1 MINKPLALK
10 LAPKSL
16 DDVIGQKHLIGEDK
30 ILSNLVKNK
39 KLFSMILYGSPG
51 IGKTSIANALINDLG
66 QRSRFLNAVIN
77 SKKDLEIVF
86 EEAKMYDGIILV
98 MDEIHRLNK
107 DKQDILLSYIESGL
121 IILIGLT
128 NSNPYHSINPAI
140 RSRCQLIEL
149 HALSEEDIETGIK
162 RVKTVLPDIKMDNKT
177 IKYIA
182 KISNGDIR
190 FAYNLIEFN
199 YYGYNKEVTI
209 DNIKETTNTPSF
221 FTDKDE
227 DGHYDMLSAF
237 QKSIRGSDVDAA
249 LHYLARL
256 IVSADYDSIYRRMIV
271 IAYEDI
277 GLANPMIG
285 PKVVAAIEASE
296 RIGYP
301 ELIKPL
307 SCAVI
312 DMALSPKSN
321 SADIA
326 INEAIKDINTMSVG
340 RIPANIRTTSPN
352 YKYPHNY
359 PNYWVDQEYMP
370 DNLKGRKYYTPRKNK
385 YETEMYKFNNSIKVK
400 K

>member
-1 MINKPLALK
+1 MELLANILRPEK
-10 LAPKSL
+10 LS
-16 DDVIGQKHLIGEDK
+16 DVIGQSHLVGNGKVI
-30 ILSNLVKNK
+30 SNLIHNK
-39 KLFSMILYGSPG
+39 VLFSVILYGPPG
-51 IGKTSIANALINDLG
+51 TGKTSIASAIVHELNMTY
-66 QRSRFLNAVIN
+66 RTLNAVVN
-77 SKKDLEIVF
+77 KKEDFDIVI
-86 EEAKMYDGIILV
+86 EEAKMNGSMILV
-98 MDEIHRLNK
+98 IDEIHRMNK

-121 IILIGLT
+121 ITLIGLT
-128 NSNPYHSINPAI
+128 NSNPFHSINQAI

-149 HALSEEDIETGIK
+149 KPLNEEDIETGIK
-162 RVKTVLPDIKMDNKT
+162 RVKTIFTDIKMDNKT

-249 LHYLARL
+249 LHYLGRL
-256 IVSADYDSIYRRMIV
+256 IVSGDYDSIYRRMIV

-301 ELIKPL
+301 ELVKPL

-321 SADIA
+321 SADMA
-326 INEAIKDINTMSVG
+326 ITEAIKDINTMSVG
-340 RIPANIRTTSPN
+340 RIPAHIRTTSPN

-370 DNLKGRKYYTPRKNK
+370 EALKGRKYYTPRKNK
-385 YETEMYKFNNSIKVK
+385 YETEMYKFNASIKVK